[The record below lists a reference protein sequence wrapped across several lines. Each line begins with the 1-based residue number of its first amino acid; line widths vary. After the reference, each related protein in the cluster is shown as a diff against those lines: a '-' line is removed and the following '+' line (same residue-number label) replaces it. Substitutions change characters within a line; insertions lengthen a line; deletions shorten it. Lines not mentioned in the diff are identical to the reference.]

1 MKWLLQNAR
10 QRATFAMKN
19 PRHTLG
25 AMSRE
30 LTLASEKLLAQ
41 ITGALRWKRFGI
53 PRRADFIA

>member
-1 MKWLLQNAR
+1 
-10 QRATFAMKN
+10 MKN

-25 AMSRE
+25 AMLRE
-30 LTLASEKLLAQ
+30 LTLADDKLLAK